1 MPGAASALRRINQAV
16 VTKTGIDQK
25 FTLQDLRRT
34 VATGLQG
41 LGVKVEVTEAVLNH
55 RSGTRDGI
63 VGVYQL
69 YQYEAEKRQALE
81 IWAIQLL
88 ALTANDHLKAQ
99 GDRPCL

>member
-1 MPGAASALRRINQAV
+1 M
-16 VTKTGIDQK
+16 TKTGIDQK

-69 YQYEAEKRQALE
+69 YQYEEEKRQALE
-81 IWAIQLL
+81 NWAMRVL
-88 ALTANDHLKAQ
+88 ALTGNKHIKVEEES
-99 GDRPCL
+99 RCP